1 MCKWIP
7 ETYNYSVKESCIEVG
22 YTAYGDPTPCN
33 DRNIQWNLKWMNAP
47 LQILQK
53 ELDRFAVS
61 NRIVENHK
69 NSFYFKVP
77 ELFFLCI
84 LDTYINTTEI
94 STCNTWVCIINSFFV
109 TI

>member
-33 DRNIQWNLKWMNAP
+33 DRNIQWNLKWMKAP

-53 ELDRFAVS
+53 ELERFVVS
-61 NRIVENHK
+61 NRIVENQR

-77 ELFFLCI
+77 EIFFLCI
-84 LDTYINTTEI
+84 LDTYKHHRN
-94 STCNTWVCIINSFFV
+94 FYM
-109 TI
+109 